1 MDFNELKDLLGITGN
16 PKNYFEVRSNPR
28 KYFDDYANYRRF
40 ALSGTK
46 PDARNSYTDQKII
59 NSWLLGEGPEPR
71 EKESERE
78 RPEPPPRPEFTY
90 DAYYEDPSQFQ
101 YLLNENRKRG

>member
-1 MDFNELKDLLGITGN
+1 MDFKELLGITGN
-16 PKNYFEVRSNPR
+16 PRSYFEAKSNPR
-28 KYFDDYANYRRF
+28 KYFDDYASYRQF

-46 PDARNSYTDQKII
+46 PSARNSYTDQKII
-59 NSWLLGEGPEPR
+59 NTWLLSEEPELR
-71 EKESERE
+71 EKEPERE
-78 RPEPPPRPEFTY
+78 SPEPPPQPEFTY